1 MQLLMFQ
8 IKMLRDR
15 IDDQRIVP
23 TPEERAELLRLGNE
37 INHDVADVMLVVKP
51 QTYRRWLSP
60 SAKTRHPKPAGRPG
74 TAEDIVALILRM
86 AAENLSWGYK
96 RIFGELKKLGISV
109 GLTTI
114 RDILKRSDCPPPPEK
129 TKSRPALPWS
139 KFVSA
144 HMESL
149 VARDFFTKPVYT
161 LRGKL
166 DAFWNRAGVRCIRIP
181 PKAPQ
186 ANAFCESF
194 VGTCKHQCLN
204 HFVCFGL
211 GQLAHINRVWLDYYH
226 TQHPHQ
232 GTGNNVISADFRRTS
247 KGPVKRQERLGGIVA
262 WYEREAA

>member
-1 MQLLMFQ
+1 
-8 IKMLRDR
+8 
-15 IDDQRIVP
+15 
-23 TPEERAELLRLGNE
+23 
-37 INHDVADVMLVVKP
+37 
-51 QTYRRWLSP
+51 
-60 SAKTRHPKPAGRPG
+60 
-74 TAEDIVALILRM
+74 M
-86 AAENLSWGYK
+86 ATENLSWGYK

-114 RDILKRSDCPPPPEK
+114 RDILKRSDCPPLPEK

-149 VARDFFTKPVYT
+149 VACDFFTKPVYT
-161 LRGKL
+161 LRGRFDAYVLVFLHLGSRRVYLSQPTFHPDEAWVMQQARNVTMWMDDHGIEARYLIHDRDTKFTRQF
-166 DAFWNRAGVRCIRIP
+166 DAFWKSTGVRCIRIP

-186 ANAFCESF
+186 ANGFCESF
-194 VGTCKHQCLN
+194 IGTCKQQCLN

-226 TQHPHQ
+226 TERPHQ
-232 GTGNNVISADFRRTS
+232 GTDNNVISADFRRTS
-247 KGPVKRQERLGGIVA
+247 AGPVKRQERLGGIVA